1 MIQGKTIAIVNFK
14 GGVGKSTLSSI
25 IQTNIENSVV
35 FNIDTQDAEK
45 VNPGNT
51 INVLNYM
58 NDENAK
64 IDEIYDVVK
73 EQFNTIIIDAP
84 GELNHE
90 LVFLLDKIDCYIVP
104 FLDEQRVINTTIDT
118 LKALFTDGVTLKKQN
133 VLLVHNSFTSDD
145 NPQAAAEIINDVL
158 SDENITKNI
167 EFKSTIFEYSKAV
180 KTMTKNKKS
189 IAELKGENFVAY
201 RIIDNRVQKLMSH
214 IKEFLG
220 ETK

>member
-1 MIQGKTIAIVNFK
+1 MTQGKTIAIVNFK

-35 FNIDTQDAEK
+35 FNIDNQDAEK

-64 IDEIYDVVK
+64 IDELYEVVK

-90 LVFLLDKIDCYIVP
+90 LVYLLDKIDCYIVP
-104 FLDEQRVINTTIDT
+104 FLDEQRVINATIDT
-118 LKALFTDGVTLKKQN
+118 LKALFTDGISSKKQN

-145 NPQAAAEIINDVL
+145 NPNTASEIINEVL
-158 SDENITKNI
+158 LDSKITSNI
-167 EFKSTIFEYSKAV
+167 EFKSTIFEYSKAI

-189 IAELKGENFVAY
+189 ISELKDENFVAY
-201 RIIDNRVQKLMSH
+201 RIVDNRVQKLMSH
-214 IKEFLG
+214 INDFLG
-220 ETK
+220 EK